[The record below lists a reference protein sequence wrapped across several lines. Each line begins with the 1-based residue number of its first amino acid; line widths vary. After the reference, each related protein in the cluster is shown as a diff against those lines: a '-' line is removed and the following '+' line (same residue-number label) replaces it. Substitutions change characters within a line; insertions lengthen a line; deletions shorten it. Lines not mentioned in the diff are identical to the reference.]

1 MATHFV
7 TDQAKKLLDSFNARI
22 AQTDAKGKITTWE
35 KVVHDNITYYTH
47 KSTEWK
53 NEAFFKPEIKST
65 KLTFNIIKP
74 GNKNIS
80 IKAYGYY
87 HGHLIETFL
96 NHFDDMFSV
105 AQATAQPETGDK
117 IS

>member
-35 KVVHDNITYYTH
+35 KVIHNSITYYTH

-53 NEAFFKPEIKST
+53 NEAYFRPEIKAT
-65 KLTFNIIKP
+65 KLTFNIVKP
-74 GNKNIS
+74 SNKNIS
-80 IKAYGYY
+80 VTAYGYY
-87 HGHLIETFL
+87 HGHLTETFL

-105 AQATAQPETGDK
+105 AHATAKPETGDDVQ
-117 IS
+117 